1 MLLLKGKVAVVT
13 GASRGIGRVISEN
26 LAKSGV
32 NLAINSR
39 SPDQLEKVKEEL
51 KNYGIDVL
59 SCPADLAEPEEC
71 VGIIKKTVEYFGGI
85 DILINNAGI
94 AIPKALRET
103 TTDEWDL
110 HMKINARAP
119 FILSREALPYLIKS
133 EMGTIINISSV
144 VGRKGYVNQGAYTA
158 SKHALMGM
166 TKVLA
171 QEVFKDNVKVHVI
184 APGGVA
190 TDMVTKTRPDLDES
204 LLISP
209 QEIADIVMFLL
220 THRGNAMI
228 DEINIRRFSSTPW
241 Q

>member
-1 MLLLKGKVAVVT
+1 
-13 GASRGIGRVISEN
+13 
-26 LAKSGV
+26 
-32 NLAINSR
+32 
-39 SPDQLEKVKEEL
+39 
-51 KNYGIDVL
+51 
-59 SCPADLAEPEEC
+59 
-71 VGIIKKTVEYFGGI
+71 
-85 DILINNAGI
+85 
-94 AIPKALRET
+94 
-103 TTDEWDL
+103 
-110 HMKINARAP
+110 
-119 FILSREALPYLIKS
+119 
-133 EMGTIINISSV
+133 
-144 VGRKGYVNQGAYTA
+144 
-158 SKHALMGM
+158 MGM